1 MKNLKKKLLAGGVV
15 LIAAALMAWFL
26 IPKPVPVDLSRVQ
39 KGRLTVTVDEQGKTR
54 ARDRYVIAA
63 PVTGRISRLDW
74 QEGDPVKRGQVV
86 ARIQPSPL
94 DPREL
99 AETNARVQMNVAL
112 QRAAEERVGKA
123 RAVYEQA
130 RRERERYERLFK
142 TGGISRQAF
151 EQAEKAEITTAS
163 ELDSARSRAVAAA
176 YEVQMA
182 RARLLTAGKSKD
194 GATMEIMSPVHGRV
208 LKIPEK
214 SERVVTAGTSLLV
227 LGDPARLEVVIDL
240 LSSEAVKVKA
250 GMPVRLEGWGGER
263 DLPAR
268 VRTVESQGFTKVS
281 ALGIEEQRVN
291 VVADLLESPGA
302 LGDDYR
308 VEARIVIWEGRNI
321 LRIPASALFRSGTDW
336 AVFTDENGRARKRIV
351 EPGQRNPREV
361 EILKGLKEGDWVIA
375 HPTNQIEEGLK
386 IKKK

>member
-1 MKNLKKKLLAGGVV
+1 MKNLKKKLLAGTMV
-15 LIAAALMAWFL
+15 LILAAGIAWFWM
-26 IPKPVPVDLSRVQ
+26 PKPVAVDLVQ
-39 KGRLTVTVDEQGKTR
+39 ARRGALTVTVDEQGRTR
-54 ARDRYVIAA
+54 ARDRYVLAA
-63 PVTGRISRLDW
+63 PVAGRVSRLDW
-74 QEGDPVKRGQVV
+74 QEGDRVLAGQPL
-86 ARIQPSPL
+86 ARVYPSPL
-94 DPREL
+94 DPREM
-99 AETNARVQMNVAL
+99 AEIKARIQMTQAL
-112 QRAAEERVGKA
+112 QQAAEERVAEA
-123 RAVYEQA
+123 RAVHEQA
-130 RRERERYERLFK
+130 RRERDRFERLFK
-142 TGGISRQAF
+142 TGGISKQAF
-151 EQAEKAEITTAS
+151 EQAEKAEVT
-163 ELDSARSRAVAAA
+163 SARELEGAKSRAKAAV

-182 RARLLTAGKSKD
+182 RARRLAAERGRDDAFLALR
-194 GATMEIMSPVHGRV
+194 SPVNGRV
-208 LKIPEK
+208 LRIPEK
-214 SERVVTAGTSLLV
+214 SERVVTAGTPLLV

-240 LSSEAVKVKA
+240 LSSEAVKVKP

-291 VVADLLESPGA
+291 VVADLLEPPGA

-361 EILKGLKEGDWVIA
+361 EILKGLKEGDWVIS